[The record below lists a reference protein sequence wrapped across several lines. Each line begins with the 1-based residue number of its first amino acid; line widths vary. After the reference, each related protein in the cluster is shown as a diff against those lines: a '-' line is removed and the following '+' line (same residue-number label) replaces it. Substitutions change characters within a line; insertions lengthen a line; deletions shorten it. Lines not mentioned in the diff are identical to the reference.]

1 MNKRSHRM
9 YSDEFKRNALELA
22 ASSGKSLSQIE
33 QDLGLSTGL
42 LYKWREKY
50 QVSQSSS
57 ELELSEVEQLK
68 AEIRRL
74 KRENQVLIQERDI
87 LVQSP
92 PCGKKA
98 VSIFSKD
105 APA

>member
-1 MNKRSHRM
+1 MSKRSHRM

-22 ASSGKSLSQIE
+22 ETSGKSLSQIE
-33 QDLGLSTGL
+33 QELGLSTGL

-50 QVSQSSS
+50 QVSQTSS

-74 KRENQVLIQERDI
+74 KRENHVLTQERDI
-87 LVQSP
+87 L
-92 PCGKKA
+92 KKV

>member
-1 MNKRSHRM
+1 M
-9 YSDEFKRNALELA
+9 YSDEFKRNALELIA
-22 ASSGKSLSQIE
+22 TSGKSVSQLE

-50 QVSQSSS
+50 QVSQTSP
-57 ELELSEVEQLK
+57 ELELNEVEALK

-74 KRENQVLIQERDI
+74 KRENQVLTQEGDI
-87 LVQSP
+87 L
-92 PCGKKA
+92 KKA